1 MPEEILPEEK
11 WVNGYRSDIEVEV
24 GMTRASTEARNR
36 ERASTDG
43 ESRFLKTKAIRPIP
57 LKERAVE
64 LSLARKVH
72 GKRRSKKNLEGL
84 YEVLAPG
91 SHILKV
97 SPTTSSIKEPGK
109 PIVTV
114 RNSDIAKFGT
124 QLERQTPLKAYADRR
139 GPRSGKKIVEELI
152 QSHIKE
158 FTRKQKGDK
167 KMKHRKREPGSGV
180 SSTK

>member
-1 MPEEILPEEK
+1 MPEEILIDDK
-11 WVNGYRSDIEVEV
+11 WVNDGYRSDIEVEI

-57 LKERAVE
+57 VKERA
-64 LSLARKVH
+64 LKLNLARKVH
-72 GKRRSKKNLEGL
+72 GERRCKKNLEGM

-97 SPTTSSIKEPGK
+97 SPTTSTIKEPGK

-139 GPRSGKKIVEELI
+139 GPRSGEKIVEQLI
-152 QSHIKE
+152 QGHTKNSPANKKE
-158 FTRKQKGDK
+158 T
-167 KMKHRKREPGSGV
+167 KR
-180 SSTK
+180 